1 MDRCQVWRWYHVKK
15 QMCMVYFNNRD
26 WILTSLITSL
36 GSGIQQGLK
45 RPAYVHRTKWNLM
58 FLCHISFSFILYMQ
72 SLYLEKIPE
81 LWDTPEKGSEYVC
94 ISQYKLCYATVMIL
108 RSQWPSGLTLF
119 SSFVGSSPGQLW
131 LLPYVASILGLRQME
146 KPLPWAV
153 MVIRRAGEKD
163 SMKDTLPEGLAHAA
177 TPILLG
183 DTGNV
188 ISSALNG
195 EA

>member
-1 MDRCQVWRWYHVKK
+1 
-15 QMCMVYFNNRD
+15 
-26 WILTSLITSL
+26 
-36 GSGIQQGLK
+36 
-45 RPAYVHRTKWNLM
+45 
-58 FLCHISFSFILYMQ
+58 
-72 SLYLEKIPE
+72 
-81 LWDTPEKGSEYVC
+81 
-94 ISQYKLCYATVMIL
+94 
-108 RSQWPSGLTLF
+108 
-119 SSFVGSSPGQLW
+119 
-131 LLPYVASILGLRQME
+131 
-146 KPLPWAV
+146 

>member
-1 MDRCQVWRWYHVKK
+1 MDRCQVRRWYHVKK
-15 QMCMVYFNNRD
+15 QMCMVCFNNRD
-26 WILTSLITSL
+26 WILTSLITPL
-36 GSGIQQGLK
+36 GPGIQQGLK

-131 LLPYVASILGLRQME
+131 LCHMWLPFWVWGRWKSLYLEQWWSSGEQE
-146 KPLPWAV
+146 KRTAWRTHGQKAWLMLPL
-153 MVIRRAGEKD
+153 
-163 SMKDTLPEGLAHAA
+163 TFY
-177 TPILLG
+177 
-183 DTGNV
+183 
-188 ISSALNG
+188 
-195 EA
+195 